1 MNSSQKFNF
10 KLGERFL
17 EEWADPPEDPLGELS
32 HFEMGW
38 RCFCFEH
45 NHKVLIE
52 IGDAQKE
59 VFLDPDICMMIES
72 NFPEEIAK
80 LSQGK
85 PIEIDFGESWFTIM
99 LLPIDN
105 KINCTWIKFGTSCWE
120 KQFECD
126 RAQVLDALRGF
137 LTEVM
142 QLAVDKGFIT
152 AEEKEEFI
160 QPAFSAGNIDVVAI
174 GSLPS

>member
-1 MNSSQKFNF
+1 MNSSEKFNF

-17 EEWADPPEDPLGELS
+17 EDWADPPEDPLGELS

-38 RCFCFEH
+38 RCFCFEY

-59 VFLDPDICMMIES
+59 VFLDPDICMMMES
-72 NFPEEIAK
+72 NLPKEIAK
-80 LSQGK
+80 LSQGQK
-85 PIEIDFGESWFTIM
+85 IVITFPESSFTIT
-99 LLPIDN
+99 LLPTDDRIS
-105 KINCTWIKFGTSCWE
+105 CTLRKFGTSCWE
-120 KQFECD
+120 KVFECD
-126 RAQVLDALRGF
+126 RAHVLNTLRGF
-137 LTEVM
+137 LEEVM

-160 QPAFSAGNIDVVAI
+160 RPALASSTDAAVL
-174 GSLPS
+174 SK

>member
-17 EEWADPPEDPLGELS
+17 EDWADPPEDPLGELS

-38 RCFCFEH
+38 RRFCFEY

-72 NFPEEIAK
+72 NFPKEIAN
-80 LSQGK
+80 LSQGRK
-85 PIEIDFGESWFTIM
+85 IVISFADSWFVIT
-99 LLPIDN
+99 LLPTDDRI
-105 KINCTWIKFGTSCWE
+105 ICTLTKFGNSCWE
-120 KQFECD
+120 KVFECD
-126 RAQVLDALRGF
+126 RTHVLDVLRGF
-137 LTEVM
+137 LQEVM
-142 QLAVDKGFIT
+142 QLAVDQGYIT
-152 AEEKEEFI
+152 LFEKEEFI
-160 QPAFSAGNIDVVAI
+160 SPAFASSTDAVILGK
-174 GSLPS
+174 

>member
-1 MNSSQKFNF
+1 MNSSHKFNF
-10 KLGERFL
+10 QLAERFL
-17 EEWADPPEDPLGELS
+17 EDWADPPEDPLGELS
-32 HFEMGW
+32 DFEMGW
-38 RCFCFEH
+38 RRFCFEH

-59 VFLDPDICMMIES
+59 VFLDPDICMMID
-72 NFPEEIAK
+72 NYFPNEIAK

-120 KQFECD
+120 KHFEFD
-126 RAQVLDALRGF
+126 RTHVLNTLRGF
-137 LTEVM
+137 LQEVM
-142 QLAVDKGFIT
+142 QLAVDKGYIT
-152 AEEKEEFI
+152 LEEKEEFI
-160 QPAFSAGNIDVVAI
+160 RPAFASSTDAVVL
-174 GSLPS
+174 SK